1 MESAGAGVSTAAPIL
16 SARETYFNPK
26 THMDLSKFSLE
37 AIESL
42 DLSEPHGDQLKGE
55 IELAVLEAMNENGEK
70 GLREAIRTLNQYGHR
85 LTLVARDGE
94 LSEYSEILSDGVRT
108 FQIRACVSDE
118 FSYVDARYDAVDGVG
133 MTPEDEALESLRQAF
148 YQRYVEIVSNT
159 DTDRFAELEEAVRHI
174 YAIGLLQGEVSDGG
188 FSQYFWNTDG
198 QLAAATLEILKRIG
212 AKECA
217 SLLHRAIKLYGPPP
231 TDDLDEWYDRLEK
244 AESEHQATL
253 EELDGGF
260 YESIDDLPVLVMNY
274 LQAEG
279 HE

>member
-1 MESAGAGVSTAAPIL
+1 MESAGAGVSTAVPIL
-16 SARETYFNPK
+16 SAWETSFNPK
-26 THMDLSKFSLE
+26 THMELSKFSLE

-42 DLSEPHGDQLKGE
+42 DLSEPQVDKLKVE
-55 IELAVLEAMNENGEK
+55 LELAVLEGMNENGEK
-70 GLREAIRTLNQYGHR
+70 GLQEAIRTLNQYGHR
-85 LTLVARDGE
+85 LTLVAREGE
-94 LSEYSEILSDGVRT
+94 LSEYSEVLSDGART

-118 FSYVDARYDAVDGVG
+118 FSYVDARYDAVDGVE
-133 MTPEDEALESLRQAF
+133 MTPEDEALESLRQNF
-148 YQRYVEIVSNT
+148 YERYVDIVSKA
-159 DTDRFAELEEAVRHI
+159 DMDRFPELEDAARHI
-174 YAIGLLQGEVSDGG
+174 YAIGLLQGEVCDGG

-198 QLAAATLEILKRIG
+198 QLAAATLEILRRIG
-212 AKECA
+212 AKECS

-244 AESEHQATL
+244 AESEHEATL

>member
-1 MESAGAGVSTAAPIL
+1 MESGNAGTSTPAPIL
-16 SARETYFNPK
+16 NARETSFDPK
-26 THMDLSKFSLE
+26 THMDLSKFSLGV
-37 AIESL
+37 IESL
-42 DLSEPHGDQLKGE
+42 DLSEPPGEQLKGE
-55 IELAVLEAMNENGEK
+55 LEFAVLEVMNENGEK
-70 GLREAIRTLNQYGHR
+70 GLQEAIRTLNQYGHR

-94 LSEYSEILSDGVRT
+94 LSEYSEVLSDGSRT

-118 FSYVDARYDAVDGVG
+118 FSYVDARYDAVDGVDV
-133 MTPEDEALESLRQAF
+133 TPEDEALEALRQAF
-148 YQRYVEIVSNT
+148 YGRYVKIVSNA
-159 DTDRFAELEEAVRHI
+159 DTDRFPELEEAARHI
-174 YAIGLLQGEVSDGG
+174 YAIGLLQGEVCDGG

-212 AKECA
+212 AKECV

-244 AESEHQATL
+244 VESEHQATL
-253 EELDGGF
+253 EDLDGGF
-260 YESIDDLPVLVMNY
+260 YESVDDLPVLVMKY